1 MHLRAPAF
9 QTQFRRHRYMM
20 TPWYMGIWIICFV
33 WVPNEKLGTKLNK
46 VHFQQIIFPQKKKSA
61 GGLFKNL
68 ICEWL
73 KLLSSS
79 NSKKTKREKKKVFFS
94 FLFIK
99 AHHLETKGK
108 NYSFF
113 FASLPPLPAVEN
125 FFLKFFFKQLLFLY
139 VGKAP
144 SL

>member
-1 MHLRAPAF
+1 
-9 QTQFRRHRYMM
+9 MM

-79 NSKKTKREKKKVFFS
+79 NSKKTKREKKVFFS

-99 AHHLETKGK
+99 ATTWKLKEKTTPFFSLLYHHSRRLRIFSE
-108 NYSFF
+108 
-113 FASLPPLPAVEN
+113 V
-125 FFLKFFFKQLLFLY
+125 FFKQLLFLY